1 MGVTGTLILG
11 TIHLAGLTNKAKQD
25 DELAHARRAIEQ
37 LMNNRHICKATIKGM
52 DLTTAGT
59 TINFIQGLN
68 GEKYFESSGV
78 NSTIDDALSG
88 NTTAEDTLIPKLHAK
103 YGNHV
108 MVGEML
114 IKDKGEIT
122 DKQKGSTIGST
133 TITSI
138 KGENV
143 LRLLEFS
150 VLLAIKD
157 ARAKAGQKVKGYTK
171 SITFTGVVDNKR
183 VGSAKIK
190 SCVANITLGQKET
203 ERSLC
208 TEMGGEHAWDD
219 ISGNC
224 KPDVIKREIAIRT
237 VKGLCDDDGL
247 GTYTASTNSCRP
259 HYWGKHCRTCAN
271 KTEDCGDCTGSWTPR
286 GDNVCTQTTT
296 YMDPSNCMIEKRED
310 CTLGIGG
317 VNKCP
322 GPCGYWWVTAIDGQ
336 GTVTCVS
343 KTDTTGCDPA
353 DYSAPGYSPS
363 ITPRPTQLGWLS
375 GPPPTPAPTI
385 RPPPLSPIHHPP
397 NPPCTVTT
405 ALPPVP
411 TPPTTCTTTCSSTE
425 TQKPYPDCSCVRG
438 GGGGGGT
445 PPTTPPPRR
454 RCTSNRGVVRV
465 STSICPNP
473 RFNWFHSGKCRTSC
487 GGDARL
493 MPG

>member
-1 MGVTGTLILG
+1 MSMKQTNTNIPQSYTLLKRFRLFLQSFCKVANISGFTLTELVVGMGVTGTLIVG

-25 DELAHARRAIEQ
+25 DELAHARRTIEQ
-37 LMNNRHICKATIKGM
+37 LMNNRHICKATIEGKK
-52 DLTTAGT
+52 LTTAGT
-59 TINFIQGLN
+59 IIKAIKGLH
-68 GEKYFESSGV
+68 GETYFESSGE

-171 SITFTGVVDNKR
+171 SITFTGVVDNKNF
-183 VGSAKIK
+183 SPAQIK

-208 TEMGGEHAWDD
+208 TEMGGEHAWNDTTG
-219 ISGNC
+219 ICN
-224 KPDVIKREIAIRT
+224 PDVIKKGIAIKT
-237 VKGLCDDDGL
+237 VKDLCIVDGL
-247 GTYTASTNSCRP
+247 GTYTVTRRRYTASTNSCRP

-271 KTEDCGDCTGSWTPR
+271 KTEDCGDCTGSWTSR
-286 GDNVCTQTTT
+286 GENVCTQTTT
-296 YMDPSNCMIEKRED
+296 YTNSSNCIIEKRED
-310 CTLGIGG
+310 CTLGRG
-317 VNKCP
+317 CP

-363 ITPRPTQLGWLS
+363 ITPRPTQLRTVYC
-375 GPPPTPAPTI
+375 PPP
-385 RPPPLSPIHHPP
+385 
-397 NPPCTVTT
+397 PPCIN
-405 ALPPVP
+405 
-411 TPPTTCTTTCSSTE
+411 TCS
-425 TQKPYPDCSCVRG
+425 Q
-438 GGGGGGT
+438 
-445 PPTTPPPRR
+445 
-454 RCTSNRGVVRV
+454 
-465 STSICPNP
+465 
-473 RFNWFHSGKCRTSC
+473 H
-487 GGDARL
+487 L
-493 MPG
+493 

>member
-1 MGVTGTLILG
+1 MRHETNKQTNKQTNTNIPQSYTLLKRFRLFLQSFCKVANISGFTLTELVVGMGVTGTLILG

-37 LMNNRHICKATIKGM
+37 LMNNRNICKATIKGM

-171 SITFTGVVDNKR
+171 SITFTGVVDNKNF
-183 VGSAKIK
+183 SPAQIK

-219 ISGNC
+219 TSGNC
-224 KPDVIKREIAIRT
+224 KPDVIKREIAIKT
-237 VKGLCDDDGL
+237 VKDLCIVDGL
-247 GTYTASTNSCRP
+247 GTYTASSNSCRP

-271 KTEDCGDCTGSWTPR
+271 KTEDCGDCTGSWTSR
-286 GDNVCTQTTT
+286 GENVCTQRTT
-296 YMDPSNCMIEKRED
+296 YMDSSGCMIYGLLQLHDRKKRG
-310 CTLGIGG
+310 LHIG
-317 VNKCP
+317 N
-322 GPCGYWWVTAIDGQ
+322 
-336 GTVTCVS
+336 
-343 KTDTTGCDPA
+343 
-353 DYSAPGYSPS
+353 
-363 ITPRPTQLGWLS
+363 
-375 GPPPTPAPTI
+375 
-385 RPPPLSPIHHPP
+385 
-397 NPPCTVTT
+397 
-405 ALPPVP
+405 
-411 TPPTTCTTTCSSTE
+411 
-425 TQKPYPDCSCVRG
+425 
-438 GGGGGGT
+438 
-445 PPTTPPPRR
+445 RR
-454 RCTSNRGVVRV
+454 SQ
-465 STSICPNP
+465 
-473 RFNWFHSGKCRTSC
+473 
-487 GGDARL
+487 
-493 MPG
+493 